1 MRELT
6 KYAAYRQRGTT
17 NREILLSAAYGS
29 AKTEWERKLL
39 AEYRDAAGRLEG
51 YEARLS
57 ANRAELTGLSLADG
71 KKNAK
76 RIAQLKDEITKDSYR
91 VEFVEY

>member
-1 MRELT
+1 M
-6 KYAAYRQRGTT
+6 
-17 NREILLSAAYGS
+17 
-29 AKTEWERKLL
+29 
-39 AEYRDAAGRLEG
+39 GRLEG

-76 RIAQLKDEITKDSYR
+76 RISYLEDEITKDTNR
-91 VEFVEY
+91 VAIVENKLKDLEGNRSLQELLGRERAAIQQQERTYLGKVEELLSG